1 MALKYRGEFVSEKA
15 VKYRVDIHD
24 TTYFGSDVFYTF
36 DVLGLSIRYDANGE
50 EDNRFT
56 PVIQSEASVEMHITN
71 SDLNSFVEDLVTSN
85 ENRYF
90 ILIYDVVQIL
100 QPFTFRWAG
109 YILTDLVAIEDV
121 DLNLGYSFV
130 LKAKD
135 GLNTLKNVDYNN
147 NGVPYTG
154 KVNILTHLTNCFNK
168 LGFLQFAYASLADYI
183 FAAVINWHGG
193 EYTYNST
200 NTVLLKARIPHRAF
214 FHRDTKGNYVYKS
227 AFDVLSEICKTFGC
241 RIIHS
246 GAGYHIVQIN
256 EYLNANSVYETKNGI
271 LSGFSGSIQNYTID
285 HDQTDTEN
293 TDIYRL
299 ANGAF
304 EFFSPLQYTRVEY
317 EHIATRNLLAGALWN
332 FNDETA
338 KVAEDVQSNG
348 LESILQLEFSVIYK
362 TAFTQVVGL
371 NIRQPHYVI
380 MRMEFKITTPSGLTS
395 YYQNIFN
402 RQYNRNQFLP
412 PFWSATPGYY
422 YFGLPK
428 VTNEGEFIENI
439 QFIIN
444 RIPADGDLSVKIE
457 FYNIYGDYGI
467 DPLPSNLQG
476 GSVPILQDYYT
487 LTYEASNTFLQ
498 YIHTGF
504 FNDQN
509 DIIRFEA
516 NNDAAAYKTSL
527 TQTIIG
533 DGPNLNSPGHLEL
546 RNDANEWVLS
556 EIGWKVGDTGD
567 AKNISQLLA
576 NEQIKGQLLP
586 VRKFSQMTFV
596 MNAPKTAFLQPHYV
610 INYNGAYWVFHGGIY
625 DLYRD
630 MVTGTWW
637 QIKTDS

>member
-1 MALKYRGEFVSEKA
+1 MAVKYRGEFVSEKGVA
-15 VKYRVDIHD
+15 YRVEIHD
-24 TTYFGSDVFYTF
+24 TTYFGLDVYNF
-36 DVLGLSIRYDANGE
+36 DVLNLAVKYDANGE
-50 EDNRFT
+50 EDDRFT
-56 PVIQSEASVEMHITN
+56 PVIQSEASVEMHIDN
-71 SDLNSFVEDLVTSN
+71 SDLNAFVEDLVTSG
-85 ENRYF
+85 ENKYY
-90 ILIYDVVQIL
+90 ILIYDVVQPL
-100 QPFTFRWAG
+100 QSFTFRWAG
-109 YILTDLVAIEDV
+109 YILTDLIAIEDV

-135 GLNTLKNVDYNN
+135 GLNTLKNIDYNN
-147 NGVPYTG
+147 SGVPYTG
-154 KVNILTHLTNCFNK
+154 KATIFSHLDNCFKK
-168 LGFLQFAYASLADYI
+168 LGWILFAYASLSDYL

-200 NTVLLKARIPHRAF
+200 NTVLTKARIPHRAF

-227 AFDVLSEICKTFGC
+227 CFDVLSEICKTFGC

-246 GAGYHIVQIN
+246 GTGYHIVQIN
-256 EYLNANSVYETKNGI
+256 EYLNANSVYEYRSGL
-271 LSGFSGSIQNYTID
+271 LSGFTGATRDYTID
-285 HDQTDTEN
+285 HDQTNPDT
-293 TDIYRL
+293 TDVYRL
-299 ANGAF
+299 ANGFF

-332 FNDETA
+332 YNDESA
-338 KVAEDVQSNG
+338 KVAEDIESNN

-362 TAFTQVVGL
+362 TAFTQVVGTSL
-371 NIRQPHYVI
+371 RQPHYVI
-380 MRMEFKITTPSGLTS
+380 MRMEFKIDTPGAGTQ

-402 RQYNRNQFLP
+402 RQYNQNQFFP
-412 PFWSATPGYY
+412 PFWSSTPGYY

-428 VTNEGEFIENI
+428 VLNEGEFIENI

-457 FYNIYGDYGI
+457 FYNIYPSSGI

-516 NNDAAAYKTSL
+516 NNDTAAYKTK
-527 TQTIIG
+527 TTETIIG
-533 DGPNLNSPGHLEL
+533 DGPNLNSPGHLEV
-546 RNDANEWVLS
+546 RNDSNDWVLS
-556 EIGWKVGDTGD
+556 EIGWKVGNTGT

-586 VRKFSQMTFV
+586 VRKFAQTTFV
-596 MNAPKTAFLQPHYV
+596 MNAPKTAFLQPHYA
-610 INYNGAYWVFHGGIY
+610 INYDGAYWVFHGGVY

-637 QIKTDS
+637 KIKVDS